1 MWLALLPSNL
11 IAQPAQTAQVQK
23 RTVFSATGLPPGI
36 SIDPYSGVISGT
48 FDRAAIVDGN
58 MTYDV
63 TVNVDDVN
71 GGTGRT
77 KIRLTLP
84 NAPPVATNDSFVVQ
98 QNSVSTLPV
107 LANDKDSDGDMLVIV
122 WAKSGGEQISAFDH
136 TGIVYRADLEPGS
149 TDKLSY
155 NVSDGHGGRATAH
168 VTVTIEKAR

>member
-1 MWLALLPSNL
+1 M
-11 IAQPAQTAQVQK
+11 
-23 RTVFSATGLPPGI
+23 
-36 SIDPYSGVISGT
+36 ISGT

-77 KIRLTLP
+77 KIRIILP
-84 NAPPVATNDSFVVQ
+84 NAPPIATNDSFIVA

-122 WAKSGGEQISAFDH
+122 WAQSGGEQVSEFDRM
-136 TGIVYRADLEPGS
+136 GIMYRANLDPGA
-149 TDKLSY
+149 TDTLSY
-155 NVSDGHGGRATAH
+155 IVSDGHGGRATAH
-168 VTVTIEKAR
+168 VTVTIDKAR